1 MEVTEEALARF
12 FEVVLPHMNEVQRRV
27 VAGAMAEMFGHGG
40 KTAVANASGMSRNT
54 VIKAESEVA
63 AGVEPSTRQ
72 RAPGGGDKPL
82 TERQPGL
89 LAALDELVY
98 PETRGNPMSRLRWTS
113 KSSTKLAEELV
124 RQGYDVSSRTV
135 LRLLHLLG
143 YSLQANAKV
152 TEGRQHPDRDAQFHY
167 LNDQAEAFIDDD
179 QPVISVDTKK
189 KELIGDYANGGTEW
203 SPEGKPERVAVHDF
217 ADTALGEYA
226 KAIPYGIYDV
236 ANDEGWVNVG
246 DTADTA
252 RFAVESIRRWWHQM
266 GRHRFAGAERLLIT
280 ADAGGSNGYRLR
292 AWKVELAKLAEE
304 TGLEITVCHYPP
316 GTSKWNRIEHRMF
329 SFITM
334 NWRGRPLTT
343 LRTIIELISATT
355 TKTGLSIQA
364 DYDPNWYPTGVKIT
378 NKQLAAVPLEPHEF
392 HGEWNYTITAQSNA
406 A

>member
-12 FEVVLPHMNEVQRRV
+12 FEVVLPHMNERQRRV
-27 VAGAMAEMFGHGG
+27 VAGAAAEMFGRGG
-40 KTAVANASGMSRNT
+40 KTAVATASGMSRNT

-63 AGVEPSTRQ
+63 AGIEPAVRL

-82 TERQPGL
+82 TDRQPEL
-89 LAALDELVY
+89 LEALDELVY

-113 KSSTKLAEELV
+113 KSSSKLADELV
-124 RQGYDVSSRTV
+124 TQGYEVSARSV
-135 LRLLHLLG
+135 QRLLHRLG

-167 LNDQAEAFIDDD
+167 LNEMADTFIDDD

-189 KELIGDYANGGTEW
+189 KELIGDYANGGSEW
-203 SPEGKPERVAVHDF
+203 ELEGQPVRVNVHDF
-217 ADTALGEYA
+217 ADRDLGEHG

-252 RFAVESIRRWWHQM
+252 EFAVESIRRWWNQM
-266 GRHRFAGAERLLIT
+266 GHDRFPGAERLLIT
-280 ADAGGSNGYRLR
+280 ADAGGSNGYRLK
-292 AWKVELAKLAEE
+292 AWKVQLARLAEE
-304 TGLEITVCHYPP
+304 TGLDITVCHYPP

-334 NWRGRPLTT
+334 NWRGRPLTS
-343 LRTIIELISATT
+343 LRVIIELISATT
-355 TKTGLSIQA
+355 TTTGLTIQA
-364 DYDPNWYPTGVKIT
+364 DYDPSWYPTGVKIT
-378 NKQLAAVPLEPHEF
+378 NKELAAVPLDSHEF

>member
-12 FEVVLPHMNEVQRRV
+12 FEVVLPHMNERQRRV
-27 VAGAMAEMFGHGG
+27 VAGATAEMFGRGG
-40 KTAVANASGMSRNT
+40 KTAVATASGMSRNT

-63 AGVEPSTRQ
+63 AGIEPIARL

-82 TERQPGL
+82 TERQPDIL
-89 LAALDELVY
+89 DALDELVY

-113 KSSTKLAEELV
+113 KSSTKLAEELAT
-124 RQGYDVSSRTV
+124 QGYAVSARSV
-135 LRLLHLLG
+135 QRLLHRLG

-167 LNDQAEAFIDDD
+167 LNEMADTFIDDD

-189 KELIGDYANGGTEW
+189 KELIGDYANGGAEW
-203 SPEGKPERVAVHDF
+203 EPEGQPVRVNVHDF
-217 ADTALGEYA
+217 ADRDLGEHG

-252 RFAVESIRRWWHQM
+252 EFAVESIRRWWNQM
-266 GRHRFAGAERLLIT
+266 GHERFPGAERLLIT
-280 ADAGGSNGYRLR
+280 ADAGGSNGYRLK
-292 AWKVELAKLAEE
+292 AWKVQLARLAAE
-304 TGLEITVCHYPP
+304 TGLDITVCHYPP

-334 NWRGRPLTT
+334 NWRGRPLTS
-343 LRTIIELISATT
+343 LRIIIELISATT
-355 TKTGLSIQA
+355 TATGLTIQA
-364 DYDPNWYPTGVKIT
+364 DYDPNWYPTGVKVT
-378 NKQLAAVPLEPHEF
+378 NKQLAAVPLDPHEF
-392 HGEWNYTITAQSNA
+392 HGEWNYTITAQSNPA
-406 A
+406 